1 MCSDYLNDAYK
12 DIYCEIND
20 MRKSINDLEM
30 KIYNMR
36 FNLIQVAISSNWN
49 KEDVKRVLGAT
60 DDEVEH
66 LM

>member
-1 MCSDYLNDAYK
+1 MCSNCLNDMHM

-36 FNLIQVAISSNWN
+36 FNLIQVAISANWN